1 MGEVSESSFRA
12 LKEDLEKTKAH
23 VVRLEKTLVK
33 VLRNNDRLY
42 TLLTKIA
49 DNLPKELAEIEV
61 PEEENKNKSKD

>member
-23 VVRLEKTLVK
+23 VARLEKTLVK

-42 TLLTKIA
+42 TLLEKIA
-49 DNLPKELAEIEV
+49 DNLPRDLAEMEA
-61 PEEENKNKSKD
+61 PEEELSKESEN